1 MGNKEKNMLFKFAK
15 IFIFVLAMISSAN
28 ASEPDEDKERL
39 NILVYGATGRIGQ
52 VIVDE
57 ALQRGH
63 RVTGVSRSPEKLD
76 VNHKNFTAAKGDL
89 ASRTGIAKLI
99 GWADAVIITISAKSP
114 DNRPE
119 NSLLVDAT
127 TNVLDILRETQFKP
141 YIVQIGGANLIYG
154 NTYEEVAAN
163 MKNATFNYEPGSEMH
178 GVLFGHQLSVEMY
191 RRSNIAWT
199 VVVPPMR
206 ILGIYGK
213 PDRLNHKDKYRTSTS
228 SALVA
233 KDGSKTI
240 YVRDL
245 AKATIDEVENRQ
257 FVGQI
262 FTAAY

>member
-1 MGNKEKNMLFKFAK
+1 MLIKFAK
-15 IFIFVLAMISSAN
+15 IFTLVLATASSVT
-28 ASEPDEDKERL
+28 ASAQGKERL
-39 NILVYGATGRIGQ
+39 NIVVYGASGRIGQ

-76 VNHKNFTAAKGDL
+76 VNHKNFTAARGDL
-89 ASRTGIAKLI
+89 RNRTAIKKLI
-99 GWADAVIITISAKSP
+99 GPAHAVVITISAKSP

-119 NSLLVDAT
+119 NSLLVAAT
-127 TNVLDILRETQFKP
+127 KNVLEVLAEAAHKP
-141 YIVQIGGANLIYG
+141 YLVQMGGANLIYG

-163 MKNATFNYEPGSEMH
+163 MENATFNYEPGSEMH

-191 RRSNIAWT
+191 RRSDIAWT

-206 ILGIYGK
+206 ILGIYGELDK
-213 PDRLNHKDKYRTSTS
+213 LTHKGKFRSSTS

-233 KDGSKTI
+233 EDGSKAI

-262 FTAAY
+262 FTVAY